1 MWHEVQRV
9 HASLRRR
16 FGGRSPRRFH
26 AYCIGA
32 AKTGTTSA
40 AACFEVNYRTQHEP
54 EARKTNR
61 LVIDYLE
68 GKISESEVR
77 DLLLARDRRFHLE
90 MESSH
95 PLCYLSGIL
104 VDLFPDAKFIATV
117 REPLDWLRS
126 RLNFHYKVDPP
137 AWREYRTYFWISRQN
152 GYPEEER
159 ILKEYGL
166 CSLDVYLSQYADH
179 YKRIEESVE
188 DDRLLVVKTED
199 ISTSVNDIGSFL
211 QIDEDTLTT
220 DYRNKSEYVIS
231 ALDRLNP
238 DYVINRIASHCEDL
252 IRSYYPER
260 ISFYGLH
267 DARMI

>member
-1 MWHEVQRV
+1 
-9 HASLRRR
+9 
-16 FGGRSPRRFH
+16 
-26 AYCIGA
+26 
-32 AKTGTTSA
+32 
-40 AACFEVNYRTQHEP
+40 
-54 EARKTNR
+54 
-61 LVIDYLE
+61 
-68 GKISESEVR
+68 
-77 DLLLARDRRFHLE
+77 
-90 MESSH
+90 
-95 PLCYLSGIL
+95 
-104 VDLFPDAKFIATV
+104 
-117 REPLDWLRS
+117 
-126 RLNFHYKVDPP
+126 
-137 AWREYRTYFWISRQN
+137 TYFWISRQN

-188 DDRLLVVKTED
+188 DDRLLLVKTED
-199 ISTSVNDIGSFL
+199 ISTSFNDIVTFIP
-211 QIDEDTLTT
+211 IDEDTLTKV
-220 DYRNKSEYVIS
+220 DRNKSEYVIS